1 MTAGR
6 GSWLAVSRCQTAG
19 LFFNAGQRGRQTH
32 TPPLT
37 RTIHALCRRK
47 LSALV
52 GRPIHPHVL
61 RHSFASRL
69 RENGVDLQLI
79 QEALGHSRIEKTTI
93 YAHLSTAK
101 RRDDHTRY
109 LEGVR

>member
-1 MTAGR
+1 M
-6 GSWLAVSRCQTAG
+6 SRCQTAG

-79 QEALGHSRIEKTTI
+79 QEALGHSRIEDGI
-93 YAHLSTAK
+93 P
-101 RRDDHTRY
+101 
-109 LEGVR
+109 EVRGK